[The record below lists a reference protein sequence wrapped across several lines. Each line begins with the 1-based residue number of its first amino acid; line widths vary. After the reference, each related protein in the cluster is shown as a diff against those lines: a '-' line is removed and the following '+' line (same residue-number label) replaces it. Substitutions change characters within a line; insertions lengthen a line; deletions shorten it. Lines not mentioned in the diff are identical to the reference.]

1 MKWLKTM
8 YLANMQV
15 EVIRATNSAQ
25 QQEIKEAELARSELE
40 GRIEK
45 LQGIR
50 EELTTEVCFII
61 IS

>member
-15 EVIRATNSAQ
+15 EVIRATKSAQ
-25 QQEIKEAELARSELE
+25 QQEIKEAELARVELE
-40 GRIEK
+40 AGIDE
-45 LQGIR
+45 LQAIR